1 MNNHHDIHNFSCKS
15 NKTGF
20 SLFILGPEHIFN
32 LSSRTLL
39 PSPSWSWSLWSV
51 SAWWELAQWTS
62 WKLGGGCRPAGS
74 SCWLGPRPGIQ
85 STTWTLVWPALSFSH
100 HHSYQSIVFSQLHE
114 HWCDQFSLSL
124 IITAINQSIGGT
136 TTPTQVTFRW
146 LPPTYRHITSL
157 HIFSWQ
163 LSPRIM
169 WCTCKIIQW
178 AQWISDLFQRKYE
191 DASGF
196 SFFPSR

>member
-114 HWCDQFSLSL
+114 HWRDQLSLSL
-124 IITAINQSIGGT
+124 TITAINQSYSVNYMNIG
-136 TTPTQVTFRW
+136 VTS
-146 LPPTYRHITSL
+146 SL
-157 HIFSWQ
+157 FLSSSQ
-163 LSPRIM
+163 LSINLLVEQLHQH
-169 WCTCKIIQW
+169 K
-178 AQWISDLFQRKYE
+178 
-191 DASGF
+191 
-196 SFFPSR
+196 